1 MKIIHYTLR
10 RDRTPNSVNCRR
22 HRFDRSWES
31 DKCTERGGEG
41 KVGIRSRIFYLV
53 LLLFFFAGE
62 GFVDGGKLK
71 RVERVNKGIK

>member
-31 DKCTERGGEG
+31 DKCVKGWGRESRNKKSYFLFSIIAFFLRGEDL
-41 KVGIRSRIFYLV
+41 SM
-53 LLLFFFAGE
+53 E
-62 GFVDGGKLK
+62 
-71 RVERVNKGIK
+71 EN